1 MEFGILEI
9 KNKVVL
15 RDKELSVVGAKV
27 D

>member
-1 MEFGILEI
+1 MLEI

-27 D
+27 DEDA